1 MTTRGTT
8 RVTLRDVAARAQV
21 HYATASTVLNGAKG
35 STRVSEETS
44 KRVMQAAADLGYR
57 VNRTAQQLRT
67 QRSQIVGLLTGD
79 LENPFFSRMVA
90 LCSADLE
97 RAGYEVI
104 LASRRLDSTHDF
116 HLLESLLSRE
126 LAGVLIWSETMTEV
140 RERVQKSG
148 IGNVVVLGLT
158 IPGFDSAAGVLET
171 GLAEALDHLRAQ
183 GYQRIAYFAPEQ
195 MIGREGDPRDRVY
208 RAKMAAFGQAERVLS
223 YRGSASDVAAA
234 RAAAEALAGKWTQM
248 PPEERPDALLCFND
262 MNAFGAM
269 MGLRR
274 RGLRIPEDIAL
285 VGCDDL
291 PLAAQLDV
299 PLTTIHYPLEA
310 ICGAAVQQLLGR
322 IGTPNPPEM
331 PPAPPQAALWETH
344 LVVRESSLRHGSQP
358 PP

>member
-1 MTTRGTT
+1 MTT
-8 RVTLRDVAARAQV
+8 RVTLRDVAVRAQV

-44 KRVMQAAADLGYR
+44 KRVVQAATDLGYR

-67 QRSQIVGLLTGD
+67 KRSQVVGLLTGD

-104 LASRRLDSTHDF
+104 LASRRQDNIHDF

-140 RERVQKSG
+140 RERVQRSG

-158 IPGFDSAAGVLET
+158 IPGYDSAAGVMEIGLE
-171 GLAEALDHLRAQ
+171 EAMDHLRAQ

-195 MIGREGDPRDRVY
+195 MLGREGDLRDKVY
-208 RAKMAAFGQAERVLS
+208 RAKMAEFGQMERILS
-223 YRGSASDVAAA
+223 FPGDASDVAAA
-234 RAAAEALAGKWTQM
+234 RAAAEELAAQWAYS
-248 PPEERPDALLCFND
+248 PLEERPDALFCFND
-262 MNAFGAM
+262 LNAFGAM

-274 RGLRIPEDIAL
+274 QGLRVPEDIAL

-299 PLTTIHYPLEA
+299 PLTTIKYPLEA
-310 ICGAAVQQLLGR
+310 ICQAAVDMLLGR
-322 IGTPNPPEM
+322 IQAENDPLANVPKPH
-331 PPAPPQAALWETH
+331 AALWETS
-344 LVVRESSLRHGSQP
+344 LVVRESSP
-358 PP
+358 PCSSAKNR

>member
-1 MTTRGTT
+1 MPTSK
-8 RVTLRDVAARAQV
+8 VTLREVAARAQV
-21 HYATASTVLNGAKG
+21 HYATASTVVNGAKG
-35 STRVSEETS
+35 STRVSEVTS
-44 KRVMQAAADLGYR
+44 RRVLQAAEDLGYR

-67 QRSQIVGLLTGD
+67 QRSQVVGLLTGD

-90 LCSADLE
+90 LCSSELE
-97 RAGYEVI
+97 QAGYEVI
-104 LASRRLDSTHDF
+104 LASRRQDSARDF

-158 IPGFDSAAGVLET
+158 IPGYDSAAGVLET
-171 GLAEALDHLRAQ
+171 GLEEALDHLRAQ

-195 MIGREGDPRDRVY
+195 MIGREGDPRDQMY
-208 RAKMAAFGQAERVLS
+208 HAKMAEFGQTAYVLS
-223 YRGSASDVAAA
+223 FPGGGADVAAA
-234 RAAAEALAGKWTQM
+234 RVAAEALAGRWTQQSS
-248 PPEERPDALLCFND
+248 EERPDALLCFND

-274 RGLRIPEDIAL
+274 RGLRVPDDIAL

-299 PLTTIHYPLEA
+299 PLTTIKYPLEA
-310 ICGAAVQQLLGR
+310 ICKEAVRQLLGR
-322 IGTPNPPEM
+322 IEARGHSELPPE
-331 PPAPPQAALWETH
+331 PPQAAFQETY
-344 LVVRESSLRHGSQP
+344 LVVRESSLRRVSQKSG
-358 PP
+358 

>member
-1 MTTRGTT
+1 MIQ
-8 RVTLRDVAARAQV
+8 RVTLRDVATRAQV
-21 HYATASTVLNGAKG
+21 HYATVSTVLNGAKG

-44 KRVMQAAADLGYR
+44 RRVMQAAEDLGYR

-67 QRSQIVGLLTGD
+67 QRSHVVGLLTGD
-79 LENPFFSRMVA
+79 LENPFFSHMVA

-104 LASRRLDSTHDF
+104 LASRRQDSARDF

-140 RERVQKSG
+140 RERVQRSG
-148 IGNVVVLGLT
+148 IGNVVVLGMT
-158 IPGFDSAAGVLET
+158 IPGYDSAAGVLET
-171 GLAEALDHLRAQ
+171 GLEEALDHLRAQ
-183 GYQRIAYFAPEQ
+183 GYRRIAYFAPEQ
-195 MIGREGDPRDRVY
+195 MIGRDGDPRDQVY
-208 RAKMAAFGQAERVLS
+208 RAKMAAFGQAECLVS

-234 RAAAEALAGKWTQM
+234 RAAAEALAGEWAQM

-274 RGLRIPEDIAL
+274 RGLRVPEDIAL

-299 PLTTIHYPLEA
+299 PLTTIKYPLEA

-322 IGTPNPPEM
+322 IEAQDHS
-331 PPAPPQAALWETH
+331 APPQAAFWETH
-344 LVVRESSLRHGSQP
+344 LVVRETSIRRDS
-358 PP
+358 